1 MKTSTLKIVTFRLLF
16 LALLLGASP
25 DAYALESVL
34 SAGKWYP
41 LTVSKS
47 GVYRVDYSDMQALG
61 LDPLK
66 AQVYGYG
73 GKMLSENFALNDYV
87 SDLPPVPVYRHL
99 GADGVFNQGDFI
111 LFYAQGPI
119 SWSYNSYYAVYART
133 SNPYSETASYF
144 LGERPEGTLLVTSYA
159 ESQAPNRVVRSF
171 TDFILHEKEQVN
183 LAQTITGKGTGRS
196 LFGEDLWSQNPLEV
210 TFEVPNVD
218 TTVVSAVFS
227 EMVVNNPQSTSALL
241 YLNNQYVTSTSFLSI
256 SNSDEYRYGY
266 TSSFISKLLFHSDR
280 LTFKINYL
288 GGTKSS
294 KSRAYLDH
302 ITLNVRRQLI
312 MTENQMAFRDPLGVA
327 TQSVS
332 KFEISNAERPLLVFD
347 VSNPLQTLLMT
358 GETTNQVYSFVN
370 QSNVLKEYVAVDVS
384 KTIPKP
390 KIGGRVSNQNLHG
403 LNDLDLVIVV
413 PKGLH
418 AQAVRLAEAHAQYD
432 GMKTLVV
439 TPEQVYN
446 EFSSG
451 TPDATAIRRMMQYY
465 RNHPNQNGLYP
476 KHLLLFG
483 DGIYDNRWI
492 SKALATKSE
501 PANRLFTYQSIE
513 SLNELN
519 SFVSDDYFGFLD
531 ANEGANL
538 GMAKMDIGVGRFP
551 VSTLEEA
558 QVVVDK
564 TIEYIRNRRK
574 GAWKNKLL
582 FLADNWEVEKDQ
594 PYIHE
599 KQSNNLAERVHSK
612 HPELIVNKIFL
623 DTYPPLTSASGTT
636 MPDANARFK
645 QLLNEGV
652 LLVNYTGHGSTEQWT
667 EEKLLMS
674 SEISQM
680 TNKNLPL
687 WITAT
692 CDFSRY
698 DEQDKS
704 GGEKILLHENGGGVA
719 LVSTTRVVYSDGNY
733 TMNTCFLDSLFAKK
747 GSRKMSLGEVM
758 RTAKSSSD
766 LSGDNNKL
774 RFTLL
779 GDPALKLTYS
789 EFQAEVTEMNGNP
802 VGSQTDTL
810 RALQKV
816 TVKGRVLT
824 PDGAFANTFNGV
836 VIPTVLDASEILAKF
851 DISPGD
857 TFVVS
862 DRNKI
867 LFSGRDS
874 VVNGVFEFSFV
885 VPMDNSYSLKNGMIN
900 LYAYSSDTDDE
911 ASGAFSRFVM
921 GGTVA
926 DMERD
931 ADGPN
936 VKLYLNNLLFKDGGK
951 VGNKPTFFADIFDE
965 NGLNTSGNGIGHNL
979 TLVIDNDPDLT
990 FNLNAY
996 FLADLGSYQ
1005 SGTVGFQL
1013 PQLASGEH
1021 RLTFRCWDVQNN
1033 SSESSLTFTI
1043 QNKVEPVL
1051 SDIQYAQ
1058 KNNLGYFRFIHDRP
1072 LSDVKVQLAVFDL
1085 YGRKVFEDNWFMKSE
1100 NTQSELLEWNLTNTK
1115 GHRVPNGFYVCR
1127 FVFIDSNNVQ
1137 TEGSKK
1143 IIVSEQ

>member
-1 MKTSTLKIVTFRLLF
+1 MKISILRIVAFRLLF
-16 LALLLGASP
+16 LALLLGSNR
-25 DAYALESVL
+25 DAYASESVL
-34 SAGKWYP
+34 STGKWYP
-41 LTVSKS
+41 LTITNSA
-47 GVYRVDYSDMQALG
+47 VYRIDYSDMVALG

-87 SDLPPVPVYRHL
+87 DDLPPVPVYRHL

-119 SWSYNSYYAVYART
+119 SWSYNPYYAVYSR
-133 SNPYSETASYF
+133 SRNPYSETASYF
-144 LGERPEGTLLVTSYA
+144 LGERTEGSLLVANYT
-159 ESQAPNRVVRSF
+159 ENQTPNRVVRSF

-183 LAQTITGKGTGRS
+183 LAQTISGKGTGRS

-210 TFEVPNVD
+210 VFDVPNVD
-218 TTVVSAVFS
+218 TTMVSSVFS
-227 EMVVNNPQSTSALL
+227 EMVVNNAQTTSALL
-241 YLNNQYVTSTSFLSI
+241 YLNNQYVTSTTFLPI

-266 TSSFISKLLFHSDR
+266 TSSFISKLLFRSDR
-280 LTFKINYL
+280 LTFKIHYI
-288 GGTKSS
+288 GGTKTT

-312 MTENQMAFRDPLGVA
+312 MTGNQMAFRDPLGVA
-327 TQSVS
+327 PQSVS
-332 KFEISNAERPLLVFD
+332 RFDISNATYPLLVFD

-358 GETTNQVYSFVN
+358 GETINQVFSFVS

-384 KTIPKP
+384 KAIPKP
-390 KIGGRVSNQNLHG
+390 KIGSLVPNQNLHG
-403 LNDLDLVIVV
+403 IKDLDFVIVV

-418 AQAVRLAEAHAQYD
+418 SQAVRLAEAHAQND

-492 SKALATKSE
+492 SKTLAAKTE
-501 PANRLFTYQSIE
+501 PANRLLTYQSIE
-513 SLNELN
+513 SLNELT
-519 SFVSDDYFGFLD
+519 SYVSDDYFGFLD
-531 ANEGANL
+531 NNEGANL
-538 GMAKMDIGVGRFP
+538 GVDKMDIGVGRIP

-564 TIEYIRNRRK
+564 TIEYMNNRRR
-574 GAWKNKLL
+574 GAWKNKML
-582 FLADNWEVEKDQ
+582 FLADNWEVNKDS
-594 PYIHE
+594 PFIHE
-599 KQSNNLAERVHSK
+599 IQSNNLADRIHSK
-612 HPELIVNKIFL
+612 HSEIIVNKIFL
-623 DTYPPLTSASGTT
+623 DTYTPLTTASGTT

-680 TNKNLPL
+680 TNKYLPL

-704 GGEKILLHENGGGVA
+704 GGEKILLHENGGGIA
-719 LVSTTRVVYSDGNY
+719 LVSTTRLVYSNANY
-733 TMNTCFLDSLFAKK
+733 SMNKSFLDSLVAKK
-747 GSRKMSLGEVM
+747 GSRKMTLGEVM
-758 RTAKSSSD
+758 RVAKNSD
-766 LSGDNNKL
+766 ELSVDDNKL

-779 GDPALKLTYS
+779 GDPALKLSYP
-789 EFQAEVTEMNGNP
+789 EFQAEVTEMNRKP
-802 VGSQTDTL
+802 VDNQIDTL

-816 TVKGRVLT
+816 TVKGRILR
-824 PDGAFANTFNGV
+824 PDGVFANTFNGM

-851 DISPGD
+851 DIAPGD

-874 VVNGVFEFSFV
+874 VVNGLFEFTFV

-900 LYAYSSDTDDE
+900 LYAYSSETNDE
-911 ASGAFSRFVM
+911 ASGSFSRFVM
-921 GGTVA
+921 GGT
-926 DMERD
+926 DSIIERNVE
-931 ADGPN
+931 GPII
-936 VKLYLNNLLFKDGGK
+936 KLYLNSVQFKNGGK
-951 VGNKPTFFADIFDE
+951 VGNKPTFFAEIFDE

-979 TLVIDNDPDLT
+979 TLVIDNNPDLT

-1013 PQLASGEH
+1013 PHLASGEH
-1021 RLTFRCWDVQNN
+1021 RLTFKCWDVQNN
-1033 SSESSLTFTI
+1033 SSEASLTCII
-1043 QNKVEPVL
+1043 QNKLEPAI
-1051 SDIQYAQ
+1051 SDIQFAQ

-1072 LSDVKVQLAVFDL
+1072 LSDVQVQLAVFDL
-1085 YGRKVFEDNWFMKSE
+1085 NGRKVFEDDWFMQSE
-1100 NTQSELLEWNLTNTK
+1100 NTQSEVLEWDLTNLN
-1115 GHRVPNGFYVCR
+1115 GSRVPNGFYVCR
-1127 FVFIDSNNVQ
+1127 FVLIDSNNVQ